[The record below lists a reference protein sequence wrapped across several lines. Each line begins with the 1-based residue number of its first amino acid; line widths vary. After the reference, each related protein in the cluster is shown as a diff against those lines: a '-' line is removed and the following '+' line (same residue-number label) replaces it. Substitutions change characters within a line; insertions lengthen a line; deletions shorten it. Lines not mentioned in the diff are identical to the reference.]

1 MGKTNRSRPGGDLC
15 NRAFAETQFFQNL
28 CEQAD
33 TPVTKRQA
41 SKYRNAHGKVWKRFK
56 NK

>member
-15 NRAFAETQFFQNL
+15 NRAFADTYFFQTL
-28 CEQAD
+28 CEQAG

-41 SKYRNAHGKVWKRFK
+41 SKYRNARGKVWKRFK
-56 NK
+56 K